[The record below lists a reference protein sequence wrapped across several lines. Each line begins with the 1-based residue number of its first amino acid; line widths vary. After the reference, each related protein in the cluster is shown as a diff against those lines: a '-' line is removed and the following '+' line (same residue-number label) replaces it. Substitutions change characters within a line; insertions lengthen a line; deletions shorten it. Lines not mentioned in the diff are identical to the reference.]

1 MLYHRIDKHFIY
13 SVILLNDNHIH
24 SRTSSFLN
32 VCGWFLCIV
41 CPSHILDHIVVSS
54 LEKLGVTGF
63 DQRKI
68 LYYIIISKNNK
79 SKKRNIKLI
88 F

>member
-1 MLYHRIDKHFIY
+1 MLYPRIDEHFIY
-13 SVILLNDNHIH
+13 SMILLKLLNDNHIH
-24 SRTSSFLN
+24 SWTSSFLN

-79 SKKRNIKLI
+79 SKKT
-88 F
+88 